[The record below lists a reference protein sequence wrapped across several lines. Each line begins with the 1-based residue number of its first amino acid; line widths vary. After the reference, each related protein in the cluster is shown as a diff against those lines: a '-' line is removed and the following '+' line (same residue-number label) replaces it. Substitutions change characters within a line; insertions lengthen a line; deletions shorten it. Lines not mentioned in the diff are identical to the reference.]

1 MASADI
7 LIPSTA
13 IPWPSPSD
21 TTPTPTN
28 PPPSNDTTTD
38 NDPFDPQK
46 HLNFSPPSKV
56 YTMKDIHLPPD
67 TGVSPLAVSEPFPL
81 FTPAAIQ
88 RMRAEVLS
96 HDVLTKCQYS
106 SNLAQAQLRGYA
118 DKYAPFVYDAWKHPS
133 TLAAVSQVAGI
144 DLTLQFD
151 FEIGHINLSP
161 KTEEQKQREMRAYL
175 EGIKTNTPTDDMP
188 IVGWHR
194 DSYPFVCVTMLSD
207 CREMTGGETALR
219 MGDGEVLKVRG
230 PQMGHAVVLQGR
242 YIEHQALR
250 ALGAAERITMVTSYR
265 PRSPRVRDD
274 TVLTTVRP
282 ISDLSELYYQF
293 AKYRLEILEERIRE
307 QLRELI
313 DAKTAG
319 RKVATKKL
327 KAFLAEQEHFLVH
340 TNREMVEEDEVDKG
354 AIASH

>member
-1 MASADI
+1 MAAADV
-7 LIPSTA
+7 LLPSIAT
-13 IPWPSPSD
+13 PNWPSPSE
-21 TTPTPTN
+21 TATIPPTK
-28 PPPSNDTTTD
+28 DA
-38 NDPFDPQK
+38 FDPKK
-46 HLNFSPPSKV
+46 HLNFTPPAKV
-56 YTMKDIHLPPD
+56 FTMKDIGLPED

-81 FTPAAIQ
+81 FTPEAIM
-88 RMRAEVLS
+88 RMREEVLS
-96 HDVLTKCQYS
+96 NDVLTKCQYS

-118 DKYAPFVYDAWKHPS
+118 DKYAPFVYDAWKHPT

-151 FEIGHINLSP
+151 FEIGHINLSF
-161 KTEEQKQREMRAYL
+161 KTEEQKQRELQAYL
-175 EGIKTNTPTDDMP
+175 EGIASNTPTDDMP

-207 CREMTGGETALR
+207 CREMIGGETALR
-219 MGDGEVLKVRG
+219 MGTGEVLKVRG

-250 ALGAAERITMVTSYR
+250 ALGAMERITMVTSYR

-293 AKYRLEILEERIRE
+293 AKYRLEIMEERIRE
-307 QLRELI
+307 QLRELV
-313 DAKTAG
+313 DTKMAG
-319 RKVATKKL
+319 RKIALKKM
-327 KAFLAEQEHFLVH
+327 KAFLAEQEHFLAH
-340 TNREMVEEDEVDKG
+340 TNREMVEEDEVAKSM
-354 AIASH
+354 ITSH